1 MKLWSS
7 FPLHALRKWWPSHNE
22 WSLLLA
28 IVIAIIFTAIV
39 DTNHTYLFRPV
50 ESLRDIARNSAMLG
64 IFSLGAAVVI
74 IAGGIDLSSGSMIA
88 LSGTVCSVT
97 MLALAPAEMMAFKPV
112 GSVVVLV
119 AVLASLLT
127 GFFVGTLHAW
137 LITVVRLPPFIAT
150 LATLVG
156 LRSFARAV
164 CESST
169 AILTPT
175 KSALINVADPT
186 FKAVRDNVWFSV
198 ITFLVLAFFTWI
210 MLSRTV
216 LGRHLKALGGNEQA
230 ARLAGIRTENV
241 KWFAYCFGAMTAA
254 LAGLFYVA
262 NESVAAPVNQ
272 GRGHELNAI
281 AAAVVGG
288 CSLSG
293 GVGTVQGTILGAL
306 FLRVV
311 IDAVSKIIK
320 TGADVY
326 EGLIVGV
333 VVVLAV
339 TFAQGLNG
347 LRNDRRFLPGSLG
360 LCTIPVLALLA
371 GSLASMTTGAAV
383 GLATGFTAFIVL
395 AALRIWENRSNTKN
409 STSQRFMMDKLIEVA
424 VAMKGITKQFP
435 GVVALDR
442 VSLQVRRGEV
452 HAICGENGAGKSTLM
467 KILSGV
473 YQPDAGELEIAGRS
487 VQFNCTRDAEDAGVA
502 IIHQELEL
510 VEELSVAANVFLGRE
525 PRTRF
530 GLLDD
535 ASAERKTSE
544 LLALLE
550 AAISPGDITGDLRV
564 GDQQLVEIAKASF
577 LFLHQSSLWTNQPVR

>member
-1 MKLWSS
+1 MKLSS
-7 FPLHALRKWWPSHNE
+7 PFPLVALRRWWPSQNE
-22 WSLLLA
+22 WSLLVATLLA
-28 IVIAIIFTAIV
+28 IVLTALV
-39 DTNHTYLFRPV
+39 DSNHTYFFRPF

-97 MLALAPAEMMAFKPV
+97 MLALAPTEMMAFKPV
-112 GSVVVLV
+112 GSVVVFI

-127 GFFVGTLHAW
+127 GFFVGTLHTW

-156 LRSFARAV
+156 LRSFARAL

-169 AILTPT
+169 AVLTPT
-175 KSALINVADPT
+175 KSALINVADPA
-186 FKAVRDNVWFSV
+186 FKVVRDNVWFSV
-198 ITFLVLAFFTWI
+198 VTFLVLAFFTWL

-230 ARLAGIRTENV
+230 ARLAGIHTENV

-254 LAGLFYVA
+254 LAGLFYIA

-293 GVGTVQGTILGAL
+293 GVGTVQGTVLGAF

-339 TFAQGLNG
+339 TFAQGVNG
-347 LRNDRRFLPGSLG
+347 LRHDRRILPGSLG

-371 GSLASMTTGAAV
+371 GSLASMTTGAAS
-383 GLATGFTAFIVL
+383 GAAAGFTSFIALV
-395 AALRIWENRSNTKN
+395 ALRIWENRSHDKKTRASN
-409 STSQRFMMDKLIEVA
+409 SQ
-424 VAMKGITKQFP
+424 
-435 GVVALDR
+435 
-442 VSLQVRRGEV
+442 
-452 HAICGENGAGKSTLM
+452 
-467 KILSGV
+467 
-473 YQPDAGELEIAGRS
+473 
-487 VQFNCTRDAEDAGVA
+487 
-502 IIHQELEL
+502 
-510 VEELSVAANVFLGRE
+510 
-525 PRTRF
+525 
-530 GLLDD
+530 
-535 ASAERKTSE
+535 
-544 LLALLE
+544 
-550 AAISPGDITGDLRV
+550 
-564 GDQQLVEIAKASF
+564 
-577 LFLHQSSLWTNQPVR
+577 

>member
-1 MKLWSS
+1 MKLWSP
-7 FPLHALRKWWPSHNE
+7 FPLHALRRWWPSQNE
-22 WSLLLA
+22 WSLLVAIVLA
-28 IVIAIIFTAIV
+28 IVLTALV
-39 DTNHTYLFRPV
+39 DSNHTYFFRPF

-97 MLALAPAEMMAFKPV
+97 MLALAPTEMMAFKPV
-112 GSVVVLV
+112 GSAVVFI

-127 GFFVGTLHAW
+127 GFFVGTLHTW

-156 LRSFARAV
+156 LRSFARAL

-169 AILTPT
+169 AVLTPT
-175 KSALINVADPT
+175 KSALINVADPA
-186 FKAVRDNVWFSV
+186 FKVVRDNVWFSV
-198 ITFLVLAFFTWI
+198 VTFLVLAFFTWL

-230 ARLAGIRTENV
+230 ARLAGIHTENV

-254 LAGLFYVA
+254 LAGLFYIA

-293 GVGTVQGTILGAL
+293 GVGTVQGTVLGAF

-339 TFAQGLNG
+339 TFAQGVNG
-347 LRNDRRFLPGSLG
+347 LRHDRRILPESLG

-371 GSLASMTTGAAV
+371 GSLASMTTGAASGV
-383 GLATGFTAFIVL
+383 AAGFTAFIALV
-395 AALRIWENRSNTKN
+395 ALRIWENRSHDKKAQVSN
-409 STSQRFMMDKLIEVA
+409 SQ
-424 VAMKGITKQFP
+424 
-435 GVVALDR
+435 
-442 VSLQVRRGEV
+442 
-452 HAICGENGAGKSTLM
+452 
-467 KILSGV
+467 
-473 YQPDAGELEIAGRS
+473 
-487 VQFNCTRDAEDAGVA
+487 
-502 IIHQELEL
+502 
-510 VEELSVAANVFLGRE
+510 
-525 PRTRF
+525 
-530 GLLDD
+530 
-535 ASAERKTSE
+535 
-544 LLALLE
+544 
-550 AAISPGDITGDLRV
+550 
-564 GDQQLVEIAKASF
+564 
-577 LFLHQSSLWTNQPVR
+577 

>member
-293 GVGTVQGTILGAL
+293 GVGTVQGTVLGAL

-339 TFAQGLNG
+339 TFAQGVNS
-347 LRNDRRFLPGSLG
+347 LRDNRRFLPGSLG
-360 LCTIPVLALLA
+360 LCTIPILALLA
-371 GSLASMTTGAAV
+371 GSLASMTTGATV
-383 GLATGFTAFIVL
+383 GIATGFSAFIAL
-395 AALRIWENRSNTKN
+395 AVLRIWENRSNAKIV
-409 STSQRFMMDKLIEVA
+409 Q
-424 VAMKGITKQFP
+424 
-435 GVVALDR
+435 
-442 VSLQVRRGEV
+442 VSD
-452 HAICGENGAGKSTLM
+452 S
-467 KILSGV
+467 
-473 YQPDAGELEIAGRS
+473 
-487 VQFNCTRDAEDAGVA
+487 
-502 IIHQELEL
+502 
-510 VEELSVAANVFLGRE
+510 
-525 PRTRF
+525 
-530 GLLDD
+530 
-535 ASAERKTSE
+535 
-544 LLALLE
+544 
-550 AAISPGDITGDLRV
+550 
-564 GDQQLVEIAKASF
+564 
-577 LFLHQSSLWTNQPVR
+577 